1 MIKVPVEMIVGTG
14 HGNDGVRVFHSI
26 QQSLLMLVFPVTVSR
41 ANSKP
46 DSRDNTEEDC
56 T

>member
-1 MIKVPVEMIVGTG
+1 MIVGTG

-26 QQSLLMLVFPVTVSR
+26 QQSQQILTLPVTASR